1 MISVAASLRSFSPLR
16 HRRLWILTT
25 LCLLQLLSARA
36 YHDNE
41 AVTLTANQQ
50 PLITVLDELKR
61 QTNFA
66 FVYNK
71 ETLQQANKVTATFR
85 NTPIAEALKTIF
97 AQQPFHYSIEGK
109 QVTISLP
116 ASKAIAEKVTTTL
129 SGNLKKKQVRGKVLT
144 EQGEPVAGAH
154 VQVKGEKLFNTVT
167 DNNGEFSLD
176 EVPDDAT
183 LVITGVNI
191 ETHEVNIGS
200 KSSVVATVKSN
211 VKTMEEGIVVA
222 YNHTTVRKNVASI
235 TVVKGDAIRDLPNRS
250 FERGLQGMVPGLLV
264 TKGTGQPGGGLG
276 NFVLRGIATGGD
288 LLSGGLARNPLIV
301 IDGIPVQQEG
311 AQIATTSIVYNN
323 PMAQL
328 NPSDIDNITV
338 LKDASAIA
346 LYGSKA
352 SNGVILV
359 TTKKGKAG
367 KTTYN
372 FRHQTDL
379 SYLEKGR
386 IKTLNQQEYVDLVYE
401 TYRNTD
407 PGYWTDDRIKT
418 DLLQKFPY
426 QVDSRGDSSFLPAP
440 NWEKALYNKGAASIT
455 NELSISGG
463 TDKSIF
469 YFNLEHLTQ
478 NGIEK
483 ATGFDRSSMRFNFE
497 NRPASWLKYGL
508 NSTLSYSVQDFNSQG
523 ASYALTTSMSPL
535 NALLDQSGNY
545 INNYSWGFA
554 PSSSIGS
561 NSNQIANPLMQSKL
575 NINRNRSYRSVVKFY
590 AELNLLK
597 QLTFSTNIGI
607 NFMLTEAMQ
616 KNHPSLASGDLS
628 VGTGSIQERQIRY
641 ANLITTNI
649 LRYSRQFGNK
659 HNINILLGHEAQLF
673 NNKSLTLKRDNITTN
688 PEAEQLNLGTISI
701 GEGSISK
708 QNLLSYFG
716 QLNYNFNTK
725 YLFSGSIRRDGSS
738 LFGSKNQFGNHWS
751 MGAAWVISEENFL
764 ASTSKIIDYLKIRGS
779 IGSAGNSASMAS
791 FLHQDPVLLR
801 NYLSQNTIF
810 SSISLNPGNP
820 TIRWE
825 KTLTWDAGLEIKF
838 YNSRLAVTAD
848 YYNRKT
854 TDLIVNNINVP
865 FSSGYSYFSSNLGDL
880 NNRGIELSV
889 SLDIIRQKQLTWN
902 VTANWSRNTN
912 RLIKA
917 YFPIENVAG
926 TYLTNEEGRNYNSF
940 YMKRWAGVDQGSG
953 RPQWYDSTGKPSTN
967 SNAAKSEFVGK
978 PQPDAIGAFTN
989 TLNYKG
995 WELSFMFYYQYGF
1008 QIYDLYKS
1016 QALLSDGL
1024 DPFLNQ
1030 SREALNRWQKPGDL
1044 APNPRRILFGTTPTE
1059 TDNGS
1064 QISTRYLYDGDFI
1077 KLSNIRLAYTVSQ
1090 SLAQKLRLTSLRIFL
1105 QGNNLKTWTK
1115 YPGYDPET
1123 VGYPGTSSSPYP
1135 LQKVYSAGINAT
1147 F

>member
-1 MISVAASLRSFSPLR
+1 MISVAASKQNVSPLR
-16 HRRLWILTT
+16 HRRAWIMTI
-25 LCLLQLLSARA
+25 LCVLQLFNARA
-36 YHDNE
+36 YNDNE
-41 AVTLTANQQ
+41 AVTLVATQQ

-61 QTNFA
+61 QTNFV

-71 ETLQQANKVTATFR
+71 QTLQQANKVTATFR
-85 NTPIAEALKTIF
+85 NTPIVEALKTIF

-116 ASKAIAEKVTTTL
+116 ASKAVADKISTNT
-129 SGNLKKKQVRGKVLT
+129 SNLKKKQVRGKVLT
-144 EQGEPVAGAH
+144 ETGDPVAGAH
-154 VQVKGEKLFNTVT
+154 VQVKGDKSFNAVT

-200 KSSVVATVKSN
+200 RSSVLATVKAN

-222 YNHTTVRKNVASI
+222 YNHTTVRKNVAAI

-288 LLSGGLARNPLIV
+288 ILSGGLARNPLIV
-301 IDGIPVQQEG
+301 IDGIPVQQEA

-338 LKDASAIA
+338 LKDAAAIA

-379 SYLEKGR
+379 SYMEKGK
-386 IKTLNQQEYVDLVYE
+386 IKTLNQQEYLDLLYE

-407 PGYWTDDRIKT
+407 ASYWTDARIKS

-426 QVDSRGDSSFLPAP
+426 QVDGRGDSSFLPAP
-440 NWEKALYNKGAASIT
+440 NWEKELYKSGAATIT

-463 TDKSIF
+463 TEKSTF

-483 ATGFDRSSMRFNFE
+483 ATGFDRSSIRFNFE
-497 NRPASWLKYGL
+497 NRPTNWLRYGL
-508 NSTLSYSVQDFNSQG
+508 NSTLSYSIQDYNSQG
-523 ASYALTTSMSPL
+523 ASYALITSMSPL
-535 NALLDQSGNY
+535 NALRDQSGNY
-545 INNYSWGFA
+545 FNNYSWGFA
-554 PSSSIGS
+554 PSTSIGS
-561 NSNQIANPLMQSKL
+561 NSNLIASPLMQSKV
-575 NINRNRSYRSVVKFY
+575 NINKNRSYRSVVKLY
-590 AELNLLK
+590 AELNILK
-597 QLTFSTNIGI
+597 NLIFSSNLGV

-616 KNHPSLASGDLS
+616 KVHPSLAAGDLS

-649 LRYSRQFGNK
+649 LRYSQQLDGK
-659 HNINILLGHEAQLF
+659 HNINFLLGHEAQIF
-673 NNKSLTLKRDNITTN
+673 NNKTLALKRDNIASN

-701 GEGSISK
+701 GEGNLSK

-716 QLNYNFNTK
+716 QLNYNFNSK
-725 YLFSGSIRRDGSS
+725 YLISSSIRRDGSS

-751 MGAAWVISEENFL
+751 TGVAWVISEENFL
-764 ASTSKIIDYLKIRGS
+764 QRSSKTIDYLKIRGS
-779 IGSAGNSASMAS
+779 VGSAGNSASMAS
-791 FLHQDPVLLR
+791 FLHYDPVLLR

-825 KTLTWDAGLEIKF
+825 KTLTWDAGLEVKLF
-838 YNSRLAVTAD
+838 NSRIGITAD

-854 TDLIVNNINVP
+854 TDLIVHNINAP
-865 FSSGYSYFSSNLGDL
+865 FASGYSYFSSNLGDL

-889 SLDIIRQKQLTWN
+889 NLDIIRQKQFRWN
-902 VTANWSRNTN
+902 ILANWSRNSN

-940 YMKRWAGVDQGSG
+940 YMKRWAGVDRESG
-953 RPQWYDSTGKPSTN
+953 RPLWYDSTGKPSTN

-978 PQPDAIGAFTN
+978 PQPDALGSFTN
-989 TLNYKG
+989 TISYKG
-995 WELSFMFYYQYGF
+995 WDFSFMLYYQYGF

-1024 DPFLNQ
+1024 DPYLNQ
-1030 SREALNRWQKPGDL
+1030 SHEALNRWEKPGDN
-1044 APNPRRILFGTTPTE
+1044 AANPRRLLFGATPTE

-1077 KLSNIRLAYTVSQ
+1077 KLSNIRLAYTVP
-1090 SLAQKLRLTSLRIFL
+1090 LYVAQKLKLTTLRIFV

-1115 YPGYDPET
+1115 YPGYDPEA
-1123 VGYPGTSSSPYP
+1123 VGYPGTSSAPYP